1 MSGQDIFSATEDMPQ
16 LKFENCGVFFIKIE
30 FVENLI
36 NLNKID
42 SVRKLLLLYNYVV
55 MTTKDSFVT
64 IQETWIGN
72 PTVCLI

>member
-1 MSGQDIFSATEDMPQ
+1 MRWSRIFRYTQNLLTLPGMSGQDSFSAAEDMPQ

-42 SVRKLLLLYNYVV
+42 SVRKLLLLLQLCRN
-55 MTTKDSFVT
+55 DD
-64 IQETWIGN
+64 
-72 PTVCLI
+72 

>member
-1 MSGQDIFSATEDMPQ
+1 VSGQDSFSAAEDMPQ

-64 IQETWIGN
+64 IQET
-72 PTVCLI
+72 

>member
-1 MSGQDIFSATEDMPQ
+1 MSGQDSFSAAEDMPQ

-42 SVRKLLLLYNYVV
+42 SVRKLLLLLQLCRN
-55 MTTKDSFVT
+55 DD
-64 IQETWIGN
+64 
-72 PTVCLI
+72 